1 MRNSIWRISVG
12 WWGESIQEQK
22 NELQKDQ
29 SEREGGRIKR
39 TKRKEREKNKEKFE
53 RGERE
58 ENGPNDIGGYNKLGN
73 LVNQI

>member
-53 RGERE
+53 RGERR
-58 ENGPNDIGGYNKLGN
+58 KWA
-73 LVNQI
+73 Q

>member
-39 TKRKEREKNKEKFE
+39 TKKKEREKNKEKFE
-53 RGERE
+53 RGERR
-58 ENGPNDIGGYNKLGN
+58 KWA
-73 LVNQI
+73 Q